1 MHRRNRAAPAV
12 SEDSAVSLE
21 PPAPRSCPDASA
33 PAERVEMARVDADL
47 LDTMLNNA
55 GEVSIFRARLDQQV
69 NSIDFN
75 LAELARTVTR
85 LKEQLR
91 GLEIETEAQVL
102 NGHQDVEPL
111 RDDFDPLELDRYSSL
126 QQYSRA
132 LAETSGDVAAFKVC
146 SRP

>member
-1 MHRRNRAAPAV
+1 
-12 SEDSAVSLE
+12 
-21 PPAPRSCPDASA
+21 
-33 PAERVEMARVDADL
+33 MARVDADL

-102 NGHQDVEPL
+102 HRHQDVEP
-111 RDDFDPLELDRYSSL
+111 
-126 QQYSRA
+126 RA
-132 LAETSGDVAAFKVC
+132 
-146 SRP
+146 R

>member
-1 MHRRNRAAPAV
+1 
-12 SEDSAVSLE
+12 
-21 PPAPRSCPDASA
+21 
-33 PAERVEMARVDADL
+33 MARVDADL

-91 GLEIETEAQVL
+91 KLEIETEAQVL
-102 NGHQDVEPL
+102 NRHQDEEPR

-126 QQYSRA
+126 QQFSRA
-132 LAETSGDVAAFKVC
+132 LAETSGDVASIQGC